1 MLLPDGMRR
10 SFRATATSCGDRRGC
25 GRRNRYRARTRDL
38 QERRGLSGCVGT
50 SLEPARQDVAR
61 ATSRLRVGSRLV
73 LFAFV
78 RDELVEINLVLRV
91 LPTLDFEE
99 TLVHPTTPSNCSRG
113 F

>member
-1 MLLPDGMRR
+1 VPTDAGGYALRPRQRTMR
-10 SFRATATSCGDRRGC
+10 DR
-25 GRRNRYRARTRDL
+25 
-38 QERRGLSGCVGT
+38 EKRGLRLCVGT

-73 LFAFV
+73 LFDFA
-78 RDELVEINLVLRV
+78 REDLVEINLVLRV